1 MLNKIKIIPMKKVI
15 SFLIIIVLL
24 PSLLHAKEG
33 MWIPSLLNKFVEK
46 DMRKMGMRLTAEEIY
61 SINQASLKDAIII
74 FGGGCTGEVVSDQGL
89 VLTNHHCGYG
99 VIQSHSSVEHD
110 YLTNGFWAMSKEEE
124 LPNPGLKATFL
135 VRIEDVS
142 EEVLAELNE
151 NMTEAERDAA
161 VKEKSDELIEEA
173 QKETHYKAVIK
184 PFFYGNEYYM
194 FVYEEYNDVRL
205 VGAPP
210 SNIGKFGGDTDN
222 WMWPRH
228 TGDFSVFR
236 IYADKDNNPAEYSE
250 DNVPY
255 KPMKHLK
262 ISLKGY
268 EKDDFTFVFG
278 YPGSTEQYLPS
289 YAIDNIVNEVNP
301 IRIDMRTERLNIM
314 DKYMQQDQ
322 KTRIQYAAKYAGTS
336 NGWKK
341 WQGENRGIKRM
352 DAIGKK
358 EHLEKHFMEWT
369 SMNDQREKLYGGLV
383 PAFEKIYTDLEPY
396 SRARAFLLETL
407 YGIEISRYARNF
419 KKLVNLSN
427 ADEPDEEAIK
437 KQIEK
442 IRSAAKGHFKN
453 YHAPIDKEITAKMLD
468 MYFHRLER
476 DLQPQIIQEIIED
489 YDADFTEYA
498 EELFEDS
505 FMSSEEEVNEFLDKY
520 KTRKA
525 KKIEKDPAY
534 VLGEALYNHYFSNIL
549 PATSQWD
556 NDLDSLQR
564 IYIRGL
570 KKYQKNRRFY
580 PDANFTLRVTY
591 GKIQGYEPRDAVEY
605 EYFTTLEGVIA
616 KEDPDIYDYV
626 VEDKLKE
633 LYQEKDYGH
642 YAGDDGKMHVCFI
655 ASNHTSGGNSGS
667 PVLNADGHLIG
678 LNFDRNWEGT
688 MSDLM
693 YDPDMCRN
701 ITLDVR
707 YALFIIDKF
716 AGAGHLVDE
725 MTIIK

>member
-1 MLNKIKIIPMKKVI
+1 MKRVI

-24 PSLLHAKEG
+24 PSLLLAKEG

-99 VIQSHSSVEHD
+99 AIQSHSSVEHD

-124 LPNPGLKATFL
+124 LPNPGLTATFL

-142 EEVLAELNE
+142 EKVLAELND
-151 NMTEAERDAA
+151 NMTEAERSAA
-161 VKEKSDELIEEA
+161 VKEKTDALIAEA
-173 QKETHYKAVIK
+173 EKDTHYKAVVK
-184 PFFYGNEYYM
+184 PFYYGNEYYM
-194 FVYEEYNDVRL
+194 FLYEEYKDVRL

-289 YAIDNIVNEVNP
+289 FAIDNIVNEVNP
-301 IRIDMRTERLNIM
+301 IRIDMRTERLDIM
-314 DKYMQQDQ
+314 NKYMEQDQ
-322 KTRIQYAAKYAGTS
+322 KIRIQYAAKYAGTS

-341 WQGENRGIKRM
+341 WQGENRGIERM

-358 EHLEKHFMEWT
+358 QHLEKHFMEWAA
-369 SMNDQREKLYGGLV
+369 MNDQRSKLYGGLV
-383 PAFEKIYTDLEPY
+383 PAFEEIYTNLEPY

-407 YGIEISRYARNF
+407 FGIEISRFSRNF
-419 KKLVNLSN
+419 KKLVTLSN
-427 ADEPDEEAIK
+427 ADDPDEKAIEE
-437 KQIEK
+437 QIEK
-442 IRSAAKGHFKN
+442 IRKAAKGHFKN

-468 MYFHRLER
+468 LYFHRLNR
-476 DLQPQIIQEIIED
+476 DLQPQIITEIIQD
-489 YDADFTEYA
+489 YDADFTAYA
-498 EELFEDS
+498 EELFDDS
-505 FMSSEEEVNEFLDKY
+505 FMSSEKEVNEFLDKY

-556 NDLDSLQR
+556 SDLDSLQR

-570 KKYQKNRRFY
+570 KEYQKNRRFY

-591 GKIQGYEPRDAVEY
+591 GKIQGYEPRDAVAY
-605 EYFTTLEGVIA
+605 EYFTTLEGVMA

-633 LYQEKDYGH
+633 LYHKKDYGR

-716 AGAGHLVDE
+716 AGAGHLIDE
-725 MTIIK
+725 MTIIE

>member
-1 MLNKIKIIPMKKVI
+1 MKRVI

-33 MWIPSLLNKFVEK
+33 MWIPSLLDKFVEK

-99 VIQSHSSVEHD
+99 AIQSHSSVEHD
-110 YLTNGFWAMSKEEE
+110 YLTNGFWAMTKEEE
-124 LPNPGLKATFL
+124 LKNPGLTATFL

-142 EEVLAELNE
+142 EEILAELKK

-161 VKEKSDELIEEA
+161 VKEKSDELIEKA
-173 QKETHYKAVIK
+173 QQDTHYKAIIK
-184 PFFYGNEYYM
+184 SFYYGNEYYM
-194 FVYEEYNDVRL
+194 FVYEEYKDVRL

-289 YAIDNIVNEVNP
+289 YAIDNIVNGVNP

-314 DKYMQQDQ
+314 DKYMQQEQ

-352 DAIGKK
+352 DAIEKK
-358 EHLEKHFMEWT
+358 EHLEKHFMEWAA
-369 SMNDQREKLYGGLV
+369 MNDQRAKLYGGLV
-383 PAFEKIYTDLEPY
+383 PDFEKIYSDLEPY

-407 YGIEISRYARNF
+407 YGIEISRFARNF

-427 ADEPDEEAIK
+427 ADEPDEEAIE

-442 IRSAAKGHFKN
+442 IRNAAKGHFKN

-476 DLQPQIIQEIIED
+476 ALQPQIIQEIIED
-489 YDADFTEYA
+489 YDADFTAYA
-498 EELFEDS
+498 EELFDDS
-505 FMSSEEEVNEFLDKY
+505 FMSSEKEVNDFLDKY

-534 VLGEALYNHYFSNIL
+534 VLGEALYNHYFSNIR

-556 NDLDSLQR
+556 GDLDSLQR

-570 KKYQKNRRFY
+570 KEYQKNRRFY
-580 PDANFTLRVTY
+580 PDANFTLRVAY

-605 EYFTTLEGVIA
+605 EYFTTLEGVME

-633 LYQEKDYGH
+633 LYQEKDYGR
-642 YAGDDGKMHVCFI
+642 YAGGDGKMHVCFT

-725 MTIIK
+725 MTIIE

>member
-1 MLNKIKIIPMKKVI
+1 MKKVI

>member
-1 MLNKIKIIPMKKVI
+1 MKRVI
-15 SFLIIIVLL
+15 SFLIIIVLF

-99 VIQSHSSVEHD
+99 TIQSHSSVEND

-142 EEVLAELNE
+142 EKVLAELND
-151 NMTEAERDAA
+151 NMTEAERAAA
-161 VKEKSDELIEEA
+161 VKEKTDELIAEA
-173 QKETHYKAVIK
+173 QKDTHYKAVVK
-184 PFFYGNEYYM
+184 PFYYGNEYYM

-250 DNVPY
+250 ENVPY

-301 IRIDMRTERLNIM
+301 IRINMRTERLDIM
-314 DKYMQQDQ
+314 NKYMEQDQ
-322 KTRIQYAAKYAGTS
+322 KIRIQYAAKYAGTS

-358 EHLEKHFMEWT
+358 EHLEKHFMEWAA
-369 SMNDQREKLYGGLV
+369 MNDQRTKLYGGLV
-383 PAFEKIYTDLEPY
+383 PAFEEIYTDLEPY

-407 YGIEISRYARNF
+407 FGIEISRFARNF

-427 ADEPDEEAIK
+427 ADDPDEKAIEE
-437 KQIEK
+437 QVEK
-442 IRSAAKGHFKN
+442 IRNAAKGHFKN

-468 MYFHRLER
+468 MYFHRLNR
-476 DLQPQIIQEIIED
+476 DLQPQIITEIIED
-489 YDADFTEYA
+489 YDADFTAYA

-505 FMSSEEEVNEFLDKY
+505 FMSSEKELNEFLDKY
-520 KTRKA
+520 KSRKA

-556 NDLDSLQR
+556 SDLDSLQR

-570 KKYQKNRRFY
+570 KEYQKNRRFY

-605 EYFTTLEGVIA
+605 EYFTTLEGVMA

-633 LYQEKDYGH
+633 LYREKDYGR

-693 YDPDMCRN
+693 YDPAMCRN

-725 MTIIK
+725 MTIVE